1 MSGITGHFGELL
13 VLSLLLYFLK
23 RLNYKE
29 VEQMRNL
36 KNLS

>member
-13 VLSLLLYFLK
+13 VLSLLLNFLK

-29 VEQMRNL
+29 VEQMGSL

>member
-13 VLSLLLYFLK
+13 VLSLLLNFLK
-23 RLNYKE
+23 LLNYKE
-29 VEQMRNL
+29 VEQMRNS